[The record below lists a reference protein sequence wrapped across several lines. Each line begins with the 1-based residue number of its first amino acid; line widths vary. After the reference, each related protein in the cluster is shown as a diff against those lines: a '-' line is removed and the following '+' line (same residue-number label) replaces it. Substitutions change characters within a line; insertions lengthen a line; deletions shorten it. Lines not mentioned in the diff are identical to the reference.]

1 MTSVNTARPPAPPPH
16 HSATPAP
23 MHVPLENDGGIES
36 IVLELE
42 DQSRRSR
49 ELRNDARDASR
60 DQQAM
65 GIKQARKAATL
76 ALVGSL
82 VKSTAETAASIG
94 SAARSGQGETPAT
107 GASGASAGGAPA
119 GATAAANTPPG
130 VDTPPETGGGS
141 GVDLGVGVGKMTS
154 ALFDHLA
161 ARATTR
167 SEVAGHAAEAY
178 GDVADDAAQAE
189 QDAQRMSDRALQ
201 HLDAI
206 QTARREAEAAILRG

>member
-1 MTSVNTARPPAPPPH
+1 MTSVNTTRPPAMASHAAP
-16 HSATPAP
+16 APAP

-49 ELRNDARDASR
+49 ELRNDARDAGR
-60 DQQAM
+60 DQQAI
-65 GIKQARKAATL
+65 GIKEARKSATL

-82 VKSTAETAASIG
+82 VKTAAETAASIG
-94 SAARSGQGETPAT
+94 SAARSGQSETPRARRAT
-107 GASGASAGGAPA
+107 GGAPV
-119 GATAAANTPPG
+119 ATAAANTPPG
-130 VDTPPETGGGS
+130 AGTQPESGS
-141 GVDLGVGVGKMTS
+141 GAGVEVGVGVGKMTS
-154 ALFDHLA
+154 AVFDHFA

-167 SEVAGHAAEAY
+167 GEVAGHAADAY

>member
-1 MTSVNTARPPAPPPH
+1 MTSVNTTRPPAMASHAAP
-16 HSATPAP
+16 APAP

-49 ELRNDARDASR
+49 ELRNDARDAGR
-60 DQQAM
+60 DQQAI
-65 GIKQARKAATL
+65 GIKEARKSATL

-82 VKSTAETAASIG
+82 VKTAAETAASIG
-94 SAARSGQGETPAT
+94 SAARSGQSETPSTGAT
-107 GASGASAGGAPA
+107 GAPAGGAPV
-119 GATAAANTPPG
+119 ATAAANTPPG
-130 VDTPPETGGGS
+130 AGTQPESGS
-141 GVDLGVGVGKMTS
+141 GAGVEVGVGVGKMTS
-154 ALFDHLA
+154 AVFDHFA

-167 SEVAGHAAEAY
+167 GEVAGHAADAY